1 MKKTNE
7 FLLNKLEELND
18 SLLNI
23 YPEYLLSQQE
33 ELNNKMEEVKE
44 MDFIDL
50 IQDRSRL
57 EDLMEKNIEAPQE
70 EVPSIDELLEDFIKL
85 FAYNREVKR
94 RANILEQKLRRGE

>member
-1 MKKTNE
+1 MKNTNE

-33 ELNNKMEEVKE
+33 ELNNKMEEVKD

-57 EDLMEKNIEAPQE
+57 EDEMEKNIEVPQE
-70 EVPSIDELLEDFIKL
+70 EVPSIDELLDNFIKL
-85 FAYNREVKR
+85 FTYNREVKR
-94 RANILEQKLRRGE
+94 RANILEQKLRGGK